1 MGLYRILLSFFL
13 LPSLVFADS
22 EAETQ
27 CRQRYQDILESC
39 DQYSFDN
46 QEVLRLNMDRV
57 SLEGDAEL
65 SSPFSMQQ
73 FYFSGTRCPSSD
85 NYRYLSFVFKQTN
98 SQGHPQCAVW
108 RHYRDTMG
116 QEWVEEIVYQG
127 DNRTHLQRLPAE
139 EHRNQDRNPAL
150 VLDPIGHNSLLN
162 RLGRSVN
169 TALDFIGGS
178 DEATGQEVETEF

>member
-13 LPSLVFADS
+13 LPSIVFAES

-46 QEVLRLNMDRV
+46 QDVLRLDMDRL
-57 SLEGDAEL
+57 SLETDSEIN
-65 SSPFSMQQ
+65 SPFAMEQ
-73 FYFSGTRCPSSD
+73 FYFSGTRCLNSD
-85 NYRYLSFVFKQTN
+85 SYRYLSFVFKQRN
-98 SQGHPQCAVW
+98 SEGQPQCAVW

-127 DNRTHLQRLPAE
+127 ENQTHLQRLPAS

-169 TALDFIGGS
+169 TALDFIGGGEES
-178 DEATGQEVETEF
+178 SEQGVQSEF